1 MIYKDDLELLHEIQ
15 KNAEYLSKD
24 IKIVTQMIDD
34 NQMELELSK
43 QNLDLSTIAGKAAK
57 EVLDS
62 NGKIYHDNVWSDI
75 RQKNRLKKN
84 TLFNISNSHIADI
97 MIRENQ
103 NCITNMWL
111 AKKHCHNASVQSME
125 IAQEFLDIEKKIIKS
140 LIKYL

>member
-1 MIYKDDLELLHEIQ
+1 MIYKDDFELLHEIQ
-15 KNAEYLSKD
+15 KNAEYLSKN

-43 QNLDLSTIAGKAAK
+43 QNLDLSSIAGKAAK
-57 EVLDS
+57 EVLNS

-75 RQKNRLKKN
+75 RQKNRLKRN

-103 NCITNMWL
+103 NCIANIWL
-111 AKKHCHNASVQSME
+111 AKKHYHNASVQSME
-125 IAQEFLDIEKKIIKS
+125 VAQEFLDIEKRIISS
-140 LIKYL
+140 LKKYL